1 MLSVPS
7 EEMAAHGRSWIG
19 RPVLRYEDQQLLR
32 GQGRFVDDL
41 RLPGALSVAF
51 LRSPHAH
58 ARIRRVNTIPAA
70 ALPGV
75 VAAFDPPALAARPAP
90 AVPPPPPVLPA
101 IQQAARPQLYP
112 DRRPVLA

>member
-75 VAAFDPPALAARPAP
+75 VAVFDGPAIAARIDPVVAP
-90 AVPPPPPVLPA
+90 ARTVVPA
-101 IQQAARPQLYP
+101 IQQAARPQ
-112 DRRPVLA
+112 